1 MKMCIRDRI
10 KIVAID
16 PINQKKTITI
26 SDMYAFYSYEL
37 NMMDGV
43 GSVDDIDMLGNRRI
57 RTVGELIQ
65 NQFRIGLSR
74 MERVVKERMSI
85 AEAAGLTPKQLT
97 NIRPLTAA
105 IKEFF

>member
-1 MKMCIRDRI
+1 
-10 KIVAID
+10 
-16 PINQKKTITI
+16 
-26 SDMYAFYSYEL
+26 MYAFYSYEL

-74 MERVVKERMSI
+74 MERLLKKEC
-85 AEAAGLTPKQLT
+85 QLP
-97 NIRPLTAA
+97 RRQV
-105 IKEFF
+105 